1 MKLEDARTL
10 LEKVGGEKFSI
21 SPRGWLRSTC
31 PFAPWTH
38 ASGKDSNPSF
48 AVVVENDGMSSYK
61 CYGCGVHGT
70 LATFLWRYERLSNRA
85 FPELHE
91 FVQRTN
97 QQSLE
102 SLERNLGGL
111 SYTKAKSTT
120 PIDYS
125 VSSASNSK
133 PFTKQ
138 QEIFEPVFLPDM
150 TLTLLDQLE
159 GPQLEYVKTKRK
171 LAPLT
176 IQAWELMWN
185 PETSRIAIPI
195 RDEKM
200 RLVGLSGRSF
210 YDWQKPKYL
219 HSKGFK
225 RDYYL
230 YGEHLITERTD
241 SAKRTGYL
249 VEGFFDVIKLWQYGY
264 DNVFAMMGSYLSDAQ
279 EQRLV
284 SNFDSVVIVPDG
296 DKPGYEASERIQT
309 KLKKRLR
316 CTITPMPVGY
326 DPDDLTEAMAK
337 SLLGEPV
344 RVDQ

>member
-1 MKLEDARTL
+1 M
-10 LEKVGGEKFSI
+10 
-21 SPRGWLRSTC
+21 
-31 PFAPWTH
+31 
-38 ASGKDSNPSF
+38 
-48 AVVVENDGMSSYK
+48 
-61 CYGCGVHGT
+61 
-70 LATFLWRYERLSNRA
+70 ATFLWRYERLSSRS
-85 FPELHE
+85 FPQLHE
-91 FVQRTN
+91 FVRRTN
-97 QQSLE
+97 QQSLAHLE
-102 SLERNLGGL
+102 STLGKLE
-111 SYTKAKSTT
+111 YTKKQV

-125 VSSASNSK
+125 VTSARIGIAGGV
-133 PFTKQ
+133 Q
-138 QEIFEPVFLPDM
+138 QEIFEPVYLPDM
-150 TLTLLDQLE
+150 ALTLLDPLS
-159 GPQLEYVKTKRK
+159 GPQLEYVLNTRK
-171 LAPLT
+171 LEPLT
-176 IQAWELMWN
+176 IEVWELKWN

-200 RLVGLSGRSF
+200 RLVGISGRSF
-210 YDWQKPKYL
+210 YEWQKPKYL

-230 YGEHLITERTD
+230 YGEQLLTEKTVESPSRI
-241 SAKRTGYL
+241 GYL

-264 DNVFAMMGSYLSDAQ
+264 DNVFAMMGSYLSAAQ

-284 SNFDSVVIVPDG
+284 SNFDAVVIVPDG

-337 SLLGEPV
+337 MLLGEPL